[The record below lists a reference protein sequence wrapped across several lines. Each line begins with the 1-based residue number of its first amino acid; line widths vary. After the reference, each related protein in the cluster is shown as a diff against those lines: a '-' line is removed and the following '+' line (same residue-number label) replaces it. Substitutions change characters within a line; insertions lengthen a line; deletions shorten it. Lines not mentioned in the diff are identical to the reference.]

1 MFVAIL
7 ILFILWMISTS
18 ATSQNVGGE
27 HKRSRRKGT
36 APKGRWK
43 EGKTH
48 PYFKSQTFWAAGG
61 NRGRTGD
68 LSDCSR
74 LLYHWA
80 IPPQQVHLQ
89 VANTRK
95 SRLFILYFEGLNSGK
110 SSSCEETSS
119 GESVSI
125 FRAMERTLAKS
136 YAQVVGIALFE
147 VQILVLSILWCRESG
162 DNPQEDLL
170 GYKLNV
176 KVLFEKTSPYIFQL
190 SIWIL

>member
-1 MFVAIL
+1 
-7 ILFILWMISTS
+7 
-18 ATSQNVGGE
+18 
-27 HKRSRRKGT
+27 
-36 APKGRWK
+36 
-43 EGKTH
+43 
-48 PYFKSQTFWAAGG
+48 
-61 NRGRTGD
+61 
-68 LSDCSR
+68 
-74 LLYHWA
+74 
-80 IPPQQVHLQ
+80 
-89 VANTRK
+89 
-95 SRLFILYFEGLNSGK
+95 
-110 SSSCEETSS
+110 
-119 GESVSI
+119 VSI